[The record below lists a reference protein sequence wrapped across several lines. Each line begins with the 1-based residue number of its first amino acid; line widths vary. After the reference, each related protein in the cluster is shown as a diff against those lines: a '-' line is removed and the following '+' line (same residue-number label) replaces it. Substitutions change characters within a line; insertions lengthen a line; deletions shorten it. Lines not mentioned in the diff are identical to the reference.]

1 MSEKSMTVRP
11 EDGQPLIVELIPVGG
26 VGRGKPIVL
35 PVRQVVVRLSNG
47 TPVVVASEFG
57 PDGAYAVSRVG
68 DDDFNRLLRALGLDI
83 THVQVDTVQMPSPPP
98 GARLIA
104 GPKPGE

>member
-1 MSEKSMTVRP
+1 MPEKSMTLRP
-11 EDGQPLIVELIPVGG
+11 EDGQPLIVELIPLHG
-26 VGRGKPIVL
+26 VGRGQPIVL
-35 PVRQVVVRLSNG
+35 AVRQAVIRMPNG
-47 TPVVVASEFG
+47 TPVVVAAEFG

-68 DDDFNRLLRALGLDI
+68 DDDFNRLLRALSLDI